1 MGWRRRTMH
10 RRILSAPCF
19 THTPGLH
26 SSCCHLK
33 KQETVSQEVNHI
45 SSDHSASLWWN
56 QALSWVSW
64 VLEPL
69 CVYHTMVPP
78 LLS

>member
-1 MGWRRRTMH
+1 MDSECPLLYSYHLGFTALEGR
-10 RRILSAPCF
+10 PC
-19 THTPGLH
+19 H
-26 SSCCHLK
+26 HLA

-69 CVYHTMVPP
+69 CVHHTRVPP
-78 LLS
+78 FLS